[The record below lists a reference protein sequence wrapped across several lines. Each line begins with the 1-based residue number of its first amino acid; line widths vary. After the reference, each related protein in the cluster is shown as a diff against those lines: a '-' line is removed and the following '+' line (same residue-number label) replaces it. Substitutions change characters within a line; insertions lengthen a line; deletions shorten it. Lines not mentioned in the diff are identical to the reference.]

1 MELLIIISS
10 LILTALIAVSTKRR
24 VLIEVASIV
33 ASVIV
38 LIESTVIALQVAAAG
53 DYEKYSFFS
62 VDALGSIIM
71 MIVSCVGIAAVVYS
85 VQYLR
90 RETEKEIIGFNR
102 VRQYFILLNLFLAVM
117 FFAITAGSPI
127 FAWIAIELTTLS
139 TAFLISFYNKP
150 SAIQGAW
157 KYLIINSVGLLLGF
171 LGTLIYFTCVSAT
184 GETGLITWH
193 DLLQNAGSLDPMIAK
208 IAFVFALIG
217 YGTKVGFV
225 PMHTWKPSAY
235 AKSPAPIGALFS
247 GALLPVAFFII
258 LKFKV
263 ITDSVV
269 GPDFSR
275 TLLILFGLLSVAV
288 PAFVILVMRDY
299 KRMLAYS
306 SVENA
311 GMMALGFGFGG
322 IGIMAALL
330 HMIYHSLVKSAL
342 FFLSGNF
349 LLKYHSAKIIN
360 IKGALSALPVTSVL
374 FVLGIFACVGMPP
387 FGIFFTKIFILSA
400 GMANHTAVAIT
411 ALVFVSIIFIGFLKH
426 TSAMVFGE
434 KPAEITKGEEGI
446 WTIISPL
453 VLIAVALFL
462 SFYLPPFLKT
472 LVNSAALNY

>member
-10 LILTALIAVSTKRR
+10 LIFAALIAVFVKRR
-24 VLIEVASIV
+24 AVIEIISIASSLVVFVESIIV
-33 ASVIV
+33 A
-38 LIESTVIALQVAAAG
+38 LKAAASG
-53 DYEKYSFFS
+53 SYERYSFFS

-71 MIVSCVGIAAVVYS
+71 MIIACVGIAAVVYS

-90 RETEKEIIGFNR
+90 RETEKNIVGFNR

-117 FFAITAGSPI
+117 FFAISAGSPI
-127 FAWIAIELTTLS
+127 FAWIAIEATTLS

-171 LGTLIYFTCVSAT
+171 FGTLIYFTSVST
-184 GETGLITWH
+184 LGETGLITWH
-193 DLLQNAGSLDPMIAK
+193 DLIQNASSMNPLIAK

-235 AKSPAPIGALFS
+235 GKSPAPIGALFS

-258 LKFKV
+258 LRFKA

-269 GPDFSR
+269 GPEFSR
-275 TLLILFGLLSVAV
+275 QLLVVFGLLSIAV
-288 PAFVILVMRDY
+288 PAFIILVQRDY
-299 KRMLAYS
+299 KRLLAYS
-306 SVENA
+306 SIENA

-322 IGIMAALL
+322 LGVLAALL
-330 HMIYHSLVKSAL
+330 HMIYHSLIKSAL

-349 LLKYHSAKIIN
+349 LLKYHSAKMAN
-360 IKGALSALPVTSVL
+360 IRGALKVLPFTSVL

-387 FGIFFTKIFILSA
+387 FGIFFTKIFIFSV
-400 GMANHTAVAIT
+400 GMKTWPLATLM
-411 ALVFVSIIFIGFLKH
+411 ALIFVSIVFVGFLKH
-426 TSAMVFGE
+426 ASSMVFGD
-434 KPAEITKGEEGI
+434 KPAEISKGEGGA
-446 WTIISPL
+446 WLIIPPL
-453 VLIAVALFL
+453 VLIALALIL
-462 SFYLPPFLKT
+462 SFYLPPFLR
-472 LVNSAALNY
+472 ALIDSSVLYY